1 MVTDNIGNIRPIK
14 LEDEM
19 RSSYLDY
26 AMSVIVSR
34 ALPDVRDGL
43 KPVHRRILYAMEDLN
58 LSPASAYKKC
68 ARIVGEVLGKYHP
81 HGDSSVYDALVR
93 MAQDFSMR
101 YPLVDGQGNFGSVD
115 NDPPAAMRYT
125 EARLSRFA
133 TEMLVDI
140 DQDTVDF
147 TANFDNSLREPMVLP
162 ARLPNLLVNGTSG
175 IAVGMATNIPP
186 HNLSEVCDG
195 ITHLIDHPDA
205 EIDDLMA
212 LIKGPDFPTAG
223 FIMGRAGIREAYHT
237 GRGKVVMQ
245 ARAEIVEATKGGRAH
260 ILITELPYQVNKAGL
275 IEKIADLIKDKRIDG
290 IAELRDESDRQGLR
304 VVIELKRDTT
314 GEQVLNNLYNLTPL
328 RTAFH
333 VNMLA
338 LVDGQP
344 RVLDLR
350 HVLQEYVKF
359 RQEVVTR
366 RSRFQLQKAQER
378 DHILLGL
385 ITALDH
391 LDAVI
396 KTIRESDDAEMAR
409 GNLMTRFKLTQA
421 QAQAILDM
429 QLRRLAAL
437 ERKKITDEHDELV
450 KRIAFLTDLLG
461 SPRKILGVVRS
472 ETAALKKEFGDERA
486 SEISDQEA
494 KAFDA
499 EDLIP
504 HLNVVVTISNRGYA
518 KRLPIE
524 TYRIQR
530 RGGQG
535 KLGMITREQD
545 VVEHLLIVDTHDHL
559 LFFTNKG
566 RVLHTK
572 AYRIPQEITRQ
583 AKGTPLVNLIPVE
596 AEEKVTAVVAARDF
610 NADGFLFMATK
621 NGRVKRTAISEFA
634 YAITRTKGIIA
645 IKLLAGDELV
655 SVSFVGK
662 EDYVIGVTERG
673 QALKF
678 AVSEVRAQLRNAG
691 GVRGMRIQKGD
702 HLLDMSRVREGA
714 YLLAIGEQG
723 VGKLTK
729 LEHYMAHHRGTGG
742 ATTLTI
748 TGRTGKVAASR
759 VVDTEEELMIISKG
773 GIMLRTTLEQVR
785 ITGRAAQGVR
795 IMELEAGDKV
805 SSIASFNADEP
816 PVGPPSGGPAKPE
829 AAAPVVAEATVAEE
843 AETMAEEIAEEEKP
857 EQEAPKTAKK
867 GAKATVKAKGAKP
880 AKAAKGV
887 KAKAKGKKPAAA
899 KPGKGAPKRPGAK
912 AAGTGRAVAKAA
924 AKPPKAKG
932 ATTPTA
938 KQAPPKK
945 ATAGAAL
952 GKTVATP
959 KQLALKLEVPG
970 KKAAAK
976 ATAKLTPANQ
986 TTGKAKATAKGQEKS
1001 KGKVVPKG
1009 GAGKGPAAKKR

>member
-58 LSPASAYKKC
+58 LSPTSAYKKC

-140 DQDTVDF
+140 DQDTVNFAD
-147 TANFDNSLREPMVLP
+147 NFDSSLREPIVLP
-162 ARLPNLLVNGTSG
+162 ARLPNLLVSGTSG

-186 HNLSEVCDG
+186 HNLSEVCDA
-195 ITHLIDHPDA
+195 ITYLIDHPDA
-205 EIDDLMA
+205 EIDDLME
-212 LIKGPDFPTAG
+212 LIKGPDFPTAA
-223 FIMGRAGIREAYHT
+223 IVMGSIGIREAYHT

-245 ARAEIVEATKGGRAH
+245 ARAEMVDATKDGRAH
-260 ILITELPYQVNKAGL
+260 ILITELPYQVNKAAL

-304 VVIELKRDTT
+304 IVIGLKRDST

-350 HVLQEYVKF
+350 QVLREYVKF

-366 RSRFQLQKAQER
+366 RATFQLKKAQER
-378 DHILLGL
+378 DHILQGL

-396 KTIRESDDAEMAR
+396 KTIRESDDAETAR
-409 GNLMTRFKLTQA
+409 GTLMSGFQLSQA

-437 ERKKITDEHDELV
+437 ERQKILDEHAELVKKITYLQ
-450 KRIAFLTDLLG
+450 DLLG
-461 SPRKILGVVRS
+461 SPQKILAVVKT
-472 ETAALKKEFGDERA
+472 ETAELKEEFGDDRVTELWG
-486 SEISDQEA
+486 QEVKEFA
-494 KAFDA
+494 A

-504 HLNVVVTISNRGYA
+504 HLNVVVSISNRGYA
-518 KRLPIE
+518 KRLPID

-572 AYRIPQEITRQ
+572 AYRIPQEMTRQ
-583 AKGTPLVNLIPVE
+583 AKGTALINLIPVE
-596 AEEKVTAVVAARDF
+596 PEERVTAVVATGDF
-610 NADGFLFMATK
+610 SIDGFLFMSTK

-645 IKLLAGDELV
+645 IRLVGGDELV
-655 SVSFVGK
+655 SVALVGK
-662 EDYVIGVTERG
+662 DDHVIGVTERG
-673 QALKF
+673 QALRF
-678 AVSEVRAQLRNAG
+678 AVSEVRAQLRNAS
-691 GVRGMRIQKGD
+691 GVRGMRIQKSD

-729 LEHYMAHHRGTGG
+729 LEHYMPHHRGTGG
-742 ATTLTI
+742 VTTLTI

-759 VVDTEEELMIISKG
+759 VVEPSEELMIISKN

-795 IMELEAGDKV
+795 IMEVEQGDKV
-805 SSIASFNADEP
+805 ASIASFDADRVEAP
-816 PVGPPSGGPAKPE
+816 PPGLAG
-829 AAAPVVAEATVAEE
+829 AEVAEE
-843 AETMAEEIAEEEKP
+843 VATEEVAEEKP
-857 EQEAPKTAKK
+857 AKGGARGSKK
-867 GAKATVKAKGAKP
+867 GGAKG
-880 AKAAKGV
+880 KAAKGKAAKRPGAQAARAGRATSKTQTLGPKAAKV
-887 KAKAKGKKPAAA
+887 VTKGKAAQAGAKQKPASLRKAGVAPEQLALNLSPEKPKAQAAGKAKPTKKATVASQVTTVTKKPTAAKAAPKASATGKKPATKAGAKGKK
-899 KPGKGAPKRPGAK
+899 GK
-912 AAGTGRAVAKAA
+912 
-924 AKPPKAKG
+924 
-932 ATTPTA
+932 
-938 KQAPPKK
+938 
-945 ATAGAAL
+945 
-952 GKTVATP
+952 
-959 KQLALKLEVPG
+959 
-970 KKAAAK
+970 
-976 ATAKLTPANQ
+976 
-986 TTGKAKATAKGQEKS
+986 
-1001 KGKVVPKG
+1001 
-1009 GAGKGPAAKKR
+1009 